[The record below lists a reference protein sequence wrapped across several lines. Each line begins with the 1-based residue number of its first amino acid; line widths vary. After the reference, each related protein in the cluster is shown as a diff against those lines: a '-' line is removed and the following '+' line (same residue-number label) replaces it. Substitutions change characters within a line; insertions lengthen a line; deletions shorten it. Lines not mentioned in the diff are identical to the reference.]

1 MTAKVRLLAVT
12 VIAGL
17 LVAGITFPLV
27 GGVGLLSNQAIAGAQ
42 DTSPGV
48 LGGDMPSI
56 TTVTDDAGAPIA
68 YLYDQNR
75 QIVRSDQIAVTMK
88 AAIVAIEDR
97 RFFSESGLDPRSI
110 ARAVINNGSGGST
123 QGASTLT
130 EQYVK
135 NYDEYVAA
143 KTPAE
148 QLKATEATLG
158 RKLREA
164 RVAEQLDHTL
174 SKDEILTRYLNVVFL
189 GNQSFGVA
197 AAARTYFNTTAD
209 RLTVPQAAMLAGM
222 VQSPSAYDPVNHP
235 QAATGRRNVVID
247 QMRQQGE
254 LSPEQAAAAAATPLG
269 VQAPLHGVAN
279 GCVGAG
285 ADGFFCSYVLDY
297 LDQAGIT
304 PEQLRSGGYTV
315 KTTLNA
321 AAMAAAKQA
330 VDAQVPPT
338 QPHVADTLAVVQPGA
353 TSHPVL
359 ALAANRSYGLDASQG
374 QTTYDLPAEPE
385 NLGAGSVYKIFTS
398 ATYLMGGGGIANVLP
413 VPPGG
418 YASPLSPG
426 FVVANDGN
434 YPGQLTLQDGLAQSP
449 NTMFVKLE
457 ETTGV
462 APVVDMAVNLGM
474 TSLAKPSEPGGPSL
488 ADTMKAQNQAS
499 FTLGPTPTSPLELAN
514 VDATL
519 ASHGTWCPPN
529 PILAVTDATGAPV
542 TVPSTACHQALPG
555 PLADTLMTGMS
566 KDDQPG
572 GTSAAAAG
580 NAKWNRPTA
589 AKTGTTETSESGAF
603 VGATP
608 QISAASIVFDD
619 SARPRPICNGTP
631 PTSCSTGNLFGGE
644 TPAQTFYQAMN
655 QFLAGQPVLPLPPT
669 DPRYVTGGNRL
680 AVPQEIG
687 QPLADATAALRDAG
701 FVVATSSVDSRAPA
715 GTVVGQTP
723 AGGSGQAIQGQ
734 TITLVSSTGKVAA
747 PPVPPAS

>member
-17 LVAGITFPLV
+17 LVAGIVFPLV

-56 TTVTDDAGAPIA
+56 TTVTDDAGAPLA

-110 ARAVINNGSGGST
+110 ARAVVNNGSGGST

-143 KTPAE
+143 TTPAE

-254 LSPEQAAAAAATPLG
+254 LSPEQAAAAQAAPLG
-269 VQAPLHGVAN
+269 VQAPLHGVSN

-285 ADGFFCSYVLDY
+285 DAGFFCSYVLDY

-315 KTTLNA
+315 KTTMNR
-321 AAMAAAKQA
+321 AAMTAAKTA
-330 VDAQVPPT
+330 VDGQVPPT

-353 TSHPVL
+353 TAHPVE
-359 ALAANRSYGLDASQG
+359 ALVANRSYGLDASQG

-398 ATYLMGGGGIANVLP
+398 ATYLMGGGGISNIIP
-413 VPPGG
+413 VPPNG
-418 YASPLSPG
+418 YASPLTPG
-426 FVVANDGN
+426 FVVSNDGN
-434 YPGQLTLQDGLAQSP
+434 YPGQLTLQDALAQSP
-449 NTMFVKLE
+449 NTAFVKLE

-474 TSLAKPSEPGGPSL
+474 TSLAKPTEPGGPSI
-488 ADTMKAQNQAS
+488 ADTVKAQNQAS
-499 FTLGPTPTSPLELAN
+499 FTLGVSPTSPLELAN
-514 VDATL
+514 VGATL

-529 PILAVTDATGAPV
+529 PIVSVTDATGNAV

-580 NAKWNRPTA
+580 NAQWNRPTA
-589 AKTGTTETSESGAF
+589 AKTGTTQTSESGAF
-603 VGATP
+603 VAATP
-608 QISAASIVFDD
+608 QISGASIVFDD
-619 SARPRPICNGTP
+619 SSRPRPICNGTP
-631 PTSCSTGNLFGGE
+631 PTSCSSGNLFGGN
-644 TPAQTFYQAMN
+644 TPAQSYYAAMN
-655 QFLAGQPVLPLPPT
+655 QILAGQPVLPLPPT

-687 QPLADATAALRDAG
+687 QPLDQATSALRDAG
-701 FVVATSSVDSRAPA
+701 FAVATSTVDNRAPA

-747 PPVPPAS
+747 PPPPPAS

>member
-12 VIAGL
+12 VIAGI

-27 GGVGLLSNQAIAGAQ
+27 GGFGLLSNQAIAGAQ

-48 LGGDMPSI
+48 IGGDMPSI
-56 TTVTDDAGAPIA
+56 TTVTDDTGAPLA

-110 ARAVINNGSGGST
+110 ARAVVNNGSGGST

-143 KTPAE
+143 RTPAE

-164 RVAEQLDHTL
+164 RVAEQLDHQL

-197 AAARTYFNTTAD
+197 AAARTYFNTTPD
-209 RLTVPQAAMLAGM
+209 RLTVPEAAMLAGM
-222 VQSPSAYDPVNHP
+222 VQSPSAFDPVNHP
-235 QAATGRRNVVID
+235 QASMGRRNVVID

-254 LSPEQAAAAAATPLG
+254 LSPEQAAAAQAAPLG
-269 VQAPLHGVAN
+269 VQAPLHGLSN

-285 ADGFFCSYVLDY
+285 DAGFFCSYVLDY

-315 KTTLNA
+315 RTTMNR
-321 AAMAAAKQA
+321 AAMTAAKQA

-338 QPHVADTLAVVQPGA
+338 QPHVADTLAVVTPGA
-353 TSHPVL
+353 TAHPVT
-359 ALAANRSYGLDASQG
+359 ALVANRGYGLDASQG

-398 ATYLMGGGGIANVLP
+398 ATYLMGGGGISNIIP
-413 VPPGG
+413 VPPSG
-418 YASPLSPG
+418 YASPLTPG

-434 YPGQLTLQDGLAQSP
+434 YPGQLSLQDALAQSP
-449 NTMFVKLE
+449 NTAFVKLE

-474 TSLAKPSEPGGPSL
+474 TSLAKPQEPGGPSI
-488 ADTMKAQNQAS
+488 ADTVKAQNQAS
-499 FTLGPTPTSPLELAN
+499 FTLGVAPTSPLELAN
-514 VDATL
+514 VGATL

-529 PILAVTDATGAPV
+529 PIVSVTDATGSPV
-542 TVPSTACHQALPG
+542 TIASTACHQALPG

-572 GTSAAAAG
+572 GTSAAAAA
-580 NAKWNRPTA
+580 NAQWNRPTA
-589 AKTGTTETSESGAF
+589 AKTGTTQTSESGAF
-603 VGATP
+603 VAATP
-608 QISAASIVFDD
+608 QESGASIVFDD
-619 SARPRPICNGTP
+619 SSSPRPICNGSP
-631 PTSCSTGNLFGGE
+631 PTTCSTGNLFGGN
-644 TPAQTFYQAMN
+644 TPAQTYYQAMD
-655 QFLAGQPVLPLPPT
+655 QILGGQPVLPLPPT

-680 AVPQEIG
+680 SVPQEIG
-687 QPLADATAALRDAG
+687 QPLDQATSDLRDAG
-701 FVVATSSVDSRAPA
+701 FVVSTSTVDNRAPA

-734 TITLVSSTGKVAA
+734 TISLVSSTGKVAA
-747 PPVPPAS
+747 PPAPPAG